1 MRLGLLGFPIE
12 HSRSPELYRRHL
24 GSRLTSYEL
33 FSFETVN
40 LVPGLDHFRK
50 KLDGLNITSPYKTH
64 FFHEVSVA
72 NPVVKKLGSIN
83 TIGFTPDGVFGTNT
97 DLLAVQKI
105 LTRLQSQFPNLAI
118 YLLGDGVMA
127 KLTKLVANE
136 LGIKLLQFS
145 RKLNSDFEV
154 LDLSNSYQESVQP
167 IVINACSRSFIFKGK
182 LKGHEVFWDYNY
194 DFTPHSSSLPSV
206 VKTYLDGRE
215 LLELQAIAAIEFW
228 EELTPKLK

>member
-12 HSRSPELYRRHL
+12 HSKSPELYRHHL

-33 FSFETVN
+33 FPFEKGH
-40 LVPGLDHFRK
+40 LIPEIDYFRN

-64 FFHEVSVA
+64 FFHQVILT
-72 NPVVKKLGSIN
+72 NPTVKKLGSIN
-83 TIGFTPDGVFGTNT
+83 TIGFTPNGIFGTNT

-105 LTRLQSQFPNLAI
+105 LTRFQLLYPNLTLF
-118 YLLGDGVMA
+118 LLGDGVMA
-127 KLTKLVANE
+127 NLTKLVANE
-136 LGIKLLQFS
+136 LGIKLFQFS
-145 RKLNSDFEV
+145 RKLNSNFDE
-154 LDLSNSYQESVQP
+154 LDLSIYVEQTSQP

-182 LKGHEVFWDYNY
+182 FKGHEIFWDYNY
-194 DFTPHSSSLPSV
+194 DFTPHAALLPTV

-215 LLELQAIAAIEFW
+215 LLELQALAAIEFW